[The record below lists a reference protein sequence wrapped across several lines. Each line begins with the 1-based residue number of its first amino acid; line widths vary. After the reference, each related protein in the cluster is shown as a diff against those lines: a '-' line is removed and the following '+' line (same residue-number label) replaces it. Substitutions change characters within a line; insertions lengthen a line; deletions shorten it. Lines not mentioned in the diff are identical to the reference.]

1 MKRKK
6 VLHIVESFGSGIFSF
21 LVDLVNNTDD
31 EFDITI
37 AYGVRAETLES
48 FREYFSD
55 KVKFIEVKNFTRSIN
70 PIKDL
75 KAFFEVKKIIKEENP
90 DVIHLHS
97 SKAGFIGRFA
107 TNCKK
112 KTMLYN
118 PHGFSFLMRDS
129 SKVKRFMYWCLEKIG
144 ALRKCTIVGCSY
156 GEYQEALKL
165 TKNAIYINNGI
176 NIEKMN
182 EQIKTFN
189 KHNIDF
195 NNLKLCTSGR
205 IGFQKNPE
213 LFNNIAENF
222 PNLKFTWIGDGEL
235 KDKLTSPNIK
245 VIGWKSREEVLK
257 IVNDNDIFILTSLW
271 EGLPI
276 SLLEAMYLKKVC
288 IVTNCIGNRDV
299 IKNGKN
305 GFIIKTNDY
314 KEIIEKI
321 NPENYN
327 EISKNAEK
335 DILTVFNTD
344 RMVKEYI
351 LEYNKK

>member
-48 FREYFSD
+48 FREYFSN

-75 KAFFEVKKIIKEENP
+75 KALFEVKKIIKEENP

-112 KTMLYN
+112 KKMLYN

-129 SKVKRFMYWCLEKIG
+129 SKVKRLIYWCLEKVG
-144 ALRKCTIVGCSY
+144 ALRRCTIIGCSW

-165 TKNAIYINNGI
+165 SKNSICINNGI
-176 NIEKMN
+176 NINK
-182 EQIKTFN
+182 QVQTFK

-195 NNLKLCTSGR
+195 NNLKICTSGR
-205 IGFQKNPE
+205 IGYQKNPE

-245 VIGWKSREEVLK
+245 VTGWKPREEVLK

-299 IKNGKN
+299 IKDGKN
-305 GFIIKTNDY
+305 GFIIKNNDY

-344 RMVKEYI
+344 RMVEEYKKEYR
-351 LEYNKK
+351 K

>member
-48 FREYFSD
+48 FREYFSN

-144 ALRKCTIVGCSY
+144 ALRKCTIIGCSY

-165 TKNAIYINNGI
+165 SKNAICINNGVNI
-176 NIEKMN
+176 NKL
-182 EQIKTFN
+182 N
-189 KHNIDF
+189 KEVQAFENHNIDF
-195 NNLKLCTSGR
+195 NNLKICTSGR
-205 IGFQKNPE
+205 IGYQKNPE
-213 LFNNIAENF
+213 LFNKIAENF

-245 VIGWKSREEVLK
+245 VTGWKTREEVLK

-299 IKNGKN
+299 IKNEKN
-305 GFIIKTNDY
+305 GFIIKTNNY
-314 KEIIEKI
+314 KEIIERI
-321 NPENYN
+321 NPENYSK
-327 EISKNAEK
+327 ISKNAKEA
-335 DILTVFNTD
+335 ILSVFNTD
-344 RMVKEYI
+344 KMVKEYKK
-351 LEYNKK
+351 EYRK

>member
-6 VLHIVESFGSGIFSF
+6 ILHIVESFGSGIFSF
-21 LVDLVNNTDD
+21 LVDLVNSTDD

-37 AYGVRAETLES
+37 AYGIRAETPKK
-48 FREYFSD
+48 FKNYFHE
-55 KVKFIEVKNFTRSIN
+55 KIKFVEVKNFTRSIN

-129 SKVKRFMYWCLEKIG
+129 SKVKRLIYWCLEKIG

-165 TKNAIYINNGI
+165 TKNAICINNGI
-176 NIEKMN
+176 NIEKLN

-213 LFNNIAENF
+213 LFNKIAETF
-222 PNLKFTWIGDGEL
+222 PNLEFTWIGDGEL
-235 KDKLTSPNIK
+235 KYKLTSPNIK
-245 VIGWKSREEVLK
+245 VTGWKSREEVLK
-257 IVNDNDIFILTSLW
+257 IINDNDIFILTSLW

-276 SLLEAMYLKKVC
+276 SLLEAMYLKKIC

-299 IKNGKN
+299 IKDGEN
-305 GFIIKTNDY
+305 GFIIKNNNF
-314 KEIIEKI
+314 KEILGKI
-321 NPENYN
+321 NSDIYDETVKK
-327 EISKNAEK
+327 SQK
-335 DILTVFNTD
+335 DIVTVFNTV
-344 RMVKEYI
+344 RMVEEYI
-351 LEYNKK
+351 KKYN